1 MEADMTRKAEE
12 PIAIKGGEFLI
23 ADRAPDDIFMPEDIS
38 DEQRMF
44 ARTAEEFLRK
54 EVIPRED
61 EIYAKNYT
69 THRELMRKAG
79 ELGLL
84 SIDIPEAYGGLGL
97 HKVSSAI
104 VGEQFALQASFA
116 GTQSSH
122 VNIGTLPIVFFGTEE
137 QKQKYLPQLATG
149 EMIGA
154 YALTEPHSGSDAL
167 AAKTKAVLSEDGQHY
182 ILNGQ
187 KMWITNG
194 GFADLFTVFA
204 KVDGEKFTAFL
215 VERGPGLTSG
225 HEEKKLG
232 IDGSSTTA
240 LMLEDCRVPVEN
252 VLGEI
257 GRGHK
262 IAFNVLNIGRLKLG
276 ARSVGAM
283 KLALGQSIQYAKERQ
298 QFGQPIANFGLIKQK
313 LAEMTM
319 RAYVGEAILYRTLGM
334 IDDALER
341 ADKDD
346 AQQVLQVLEQYA
358 IECSII
364 KVWVSE
370 ALGYVVDEQVQVY
383 GGYGYSKDYPAERAY
398 RDARIARIYEGTNE
412 INRIVIATQLLRRAK
427 SGELPLLEAAECV
440 LNGADQSH
448 DTMTLSV
455 ANIAFSDEVM
465 MVRSAKAMTLAAIGN
480 VAHAY
485 GDNARNEQEALG
497 LVSDMVMDVYAMEST
512 LLRTQKLML
521 SRGRDSAAVQSDI
534 TRVFIREAMMRIE
547 RAARLIATETVDEKT
562 DSTALIEDL
571 IHRAP
576 IKMTAARRRIADAV
590 IAAGKYNL

>member
-1 MEADMTRKAEE
+1 MTSQAERSQ
-12 PIAIKGGEFLI
+12 PIKGGGFLI
-23 ADRAPDDIFMPEDIS
+23 EDAAPEEIFTPEDINE
-38 DEQRMF
+38 EQRMF

-61 EIYAKNYT
+61 EIYAKNWE

-84 SIDIPEAYGGLGL
+84 SIDIPEKYGGLGL
-97 HKVSSAI
+97 NKVSSAI

-137 QKQKYLPQLATG
+137 QKKKYLPRLATG

-167 AAKTKAVLSEDGQHY
+167 AAKTKAVLSEDGTHY
-182 ILNGQ
+182 VLNGQ

-194 GFADLFTVFA
+194 SFADLFTVFA

-215 VERGPGLTSG
+215 VERGPGLVSG

-276 ARSVGAM
+276 ARSAGTI
-283 KLALGQSIQYAKERQ
+283 KLSLSQSIQYAKERH

-313 LAEMTM
+313 IAEMAV
-319 RAYVGEAILYRTLGM
+319 RAYVGEAILYRTLGT
-334 IDDALER
+334 IDRALEQ
-341 ADKDD
+341 ADKDNP
-346 AQQVLQVLEQYA
+346 AEVLRVLEQYA

-364 KVWVSE
+364 KVWESE
-370 ALGYVVDEQVQVY
+370 ALGYVVDEQVQIY

-412 INRIVIATQLLRRAK
+412 INRIVIASQLLRRAK
-427 SGELPLLEAAECV
+427 TGELGLLEAARNAQTAGPET
-440 LNGADQSH
+440 G
-448 DTMTLSV
+448 DTMEMSV
-455 ANIAFSDEVM
+455 ANAAFSHELRM
-465 MVRSAKAMTLAAIGN
+465 LAGAKKITVAAINN
-480 VAHAY
+480 VVTAH
-485 GDNARNEQEALG
+485 GDRARDEQELLG
-497 LVSDMVMDVYAMEST
+497 LMAEMVMDVYALESAV
-512 LLRTQKLML
+512 LRTQRLIIE
-521 SRGRDSAAVQSDI
+521 RGLERSAIPIEI
-534 TRVFIREAMMRIE
+534 TRVFARDGSARVE
-547 RAARLIATETVDEKT
+547 RAGRMIATETNTEEDKG
-562 DSTALIEDL
+562 ADL
-571 IHRAP
+571 IDRLTHHAP
-576 IKMTAARRRIADAV
+576 IKTVQARRRIADSM

>member
-1 MEADMTRKAEE
+1 MTRKAEGI
-12 PIAIKGGEFLI
+12 IAIKGGEFLI
-23 ADRAPDDIFMPEDIS
+23 ADCTPDDVFTPEQIS
-38 DEQRMF
+38 NEQRMF

-61 EIYAKNYT
+61 EIYAKNYA

-84 SIDIPEAYGGLGL
+84 AIDIPEAYGGLGL

-122 VNIGTLPIVFFGTEE
+122 VNIGTLPIVFFGTEQ
-137 QKQKYLPQLATG
+137 QKRKYLPKLATG

-167 AAKTKAVLSEDGQHY
+167 AAKTRAVLSEDGQYY

-283 KLALGQSIQYAKERQ
+283 KLALGQSVQYAKERQ

-313 LAEMTM
+313 LAEMAT
-319 RAYVGEAILYRTLGM
+319 RVYVGEAILYRTLGM
-334 IDDALER
+334 IDAALER

-346 AQQVLQVLEQYA
+346 AQQILGVLEQYA

-364 KVWVSE
+364 KVWESE
-370 ALGYVVDEQVQVY
+370 ALGIVVDEQVQVF

-412 INRIVIATQLLRRAK
+412 INRIVIATQLLRRARA
-427 SGELPLLEAAECV
+427 GELALLDAAECV
-440 LNGADQSH
+440 LKGADPSH

-455 ANIAFSDEVM
+455 ANVAFSDEVT
-465 MVRSAKAMTLAAIGN
+465 MVRRAKAMTLAALGHI
-480 VAHAY
+480 ARAY
-485 GDNARNEQEALG
+485 GDGARNEQEALA
-497 LVSDMVMDVYAMEST
+497 LASDMVMDAYAMESA

-521 SRGRDSAAVQSDI
+521 GRGQQATAVQADI
-534 TRVFIREAMMRIE
+534 TRVFIREAMMRVE
-547 RAARLIATETVDEKT
+547 RAARLVAAETT
-562 DSTALIEDL
+562 DDGADAASWIEDL
-571 IHRAP
+571 VYRAP
-576 IKMTAARRRIADAV
+576 IKMIAARRRIADAV
-590 IAAGKYNL
+590 IAVGKYNL

>member
-1 MEADMTRKAEE
+1 MSKAE
-12 PIAIKGGEFLI
+12 PSAAPRGGGFLI
-23 ADRAPDDIFMPEDIS
+23 EDRTPADIFTPEDINE
-38 DEQRMF
+38 EQHMF

-61 EIYAKNYT
+61 EIYAKNWD
-69 THRELMRKAG
+69 THRELMLKAG

-84 SIDIPEAYGGLGL
+84 SIDIPEKYGGLGL
-97 HKVSSAI
+97 HKVSSAV

-137 QKQKYLPQLATG
+137 QKRKYLPKLATG

-154 YALTEPHSGSDAL
+154 YALTEPHSGSDSL
-167 AAKTKAVLSEDGQHY
+167 AAKTKAVLSEDGRHY

-194 GFADLFTVFA
+194 SFADLFTVFA
-204 KVDGEKFTAFL
+204 KVDGERFTAFL
-215 VERGPGLTSG
+215 VERGPGLVSG

-232 IDGSSTTA
+232 IDGCSTTA
-240 LMLEDCRVPVEN
+240 LMLEDCHVPVEN
-252 VLGEI
+252 LLGEI

-276 ARSVGAM
+276 ARSVGTI
-283 KLALGQSIQYAKERQ
+283 KLALGQSVQYAKERH

-313 LAEMTM
+313 IAEMAI

-334 IDDALER
+334 IDDALEL

-346 AQQVLQVLEQYA
+346 PQQVLRVLEQFA

-364 KVWVSE
+364 KVWESE
-370 ALGYVVDEQVQVY
+370 ALGYVVDEEVQVF

-412 INRIVIATQLLRRAK
+412 INRIVIASQLLRRAK
-427 SGELPLLEAAECV
+427 EGKLGLFEAAECIIA
-440 LNGADQSH
+440 GQKPSS
-448 DTMTLSV
+448 DTLTLSV
-455 ANIAFSDEVM
+455 ANIVFADDVKLI
-465 MVRSAKAMTLAAIGN
+465 RNAKGMTLAAIGS
-480 VAHAY
+480 AHGAY
-485 GDNARNEQEALG
+485 GDRARDEQET
-497 LVSDMVMDVYAMEST
+497 LVLIADMVMDAPPLVDPT
-512 LLRTQKLML
+512 PFRL
-521 SRGRDSAAVQSDI
+521 SRFSDGSNPKPHPH
-534 TRVFIREAMMRIE
+534 A
-547 RAARLIATETVDEKT
+547 
-562 DSTALIEDL
+562 S
-571 IHRAP
+571 
-576 IKMTAARRRIADAV
+576 
-590 IAAGKYNL
+590 

>member
-1 MEADMTRKAEE
+1 MTSQ
-12 PIAIKGGEFLI
+12 PQPSPSPKGGSFLI
-23 ADRAPDDIFMPEDIS
+23 EDRDPGEMFTPEDIS
-38 DEQRMF
+38 EEQRMF

-61 EIYAKNYT
+61 AIYAKDYAV
-69 THRELMRKAG
+69 HRELMQKAG

-84 SIDIPEAYGGLGL
+84 SIDIPEKHGGLGL
-97 HKVSSAI
+97 HKVSSAV

-137 QKQKYLPQLATG
+137 QKQKYLPKLASG
-149 EMIGA
+149 EWIGA
-154 YALTEPHSGSDAL
+154 YALTEPQSGSDAL
-167 AAKTKAVLSEDGQHY
+167 AAKTKAVLSGDGRHY

-215 VERGPGLTSG
+215 VERGPGLVSG

-240 LMLEDCRVPVEN
+240 LMLEDCHVPVEN

-276 ARSVGAM
+276 ARSVGTI
-283 KLALGQSIQYAKERQ
+283 KLSLQQSVQYAKERH
-298 QFGQPIANFGLIKQK
+298 QFGQPIANFGLIKHK
-313 LAEMTM
+313 LAEMTI
-319 RAYVGEAILYRTLGM
+319 RAYVGESILYRTLGM
-334 IDDALER
+334 IDDALEH

-346 AQQVLQVLEQYA
+346 PAQVLQVLEQFA

-364 KVWVSE
+364 KVWESE
-370 ALGYVVDEQVQVY
+370 ALAYVVDEEVQVF

-412 INRIVIATQLLRRAK
+412 INRIVIGSQLFRRAA
-427 SGELPLLEAAECV
+427 SGELGLFEAAESVIDLGLCSGET
-440 LNGADQSH
+440 LNQ
-448 DTMTLSV
+448 TV
-455 ANIAFSDEVM
+455 ANIAFAEELLLL
-465 MVRSAKAMTLAAIGN
+465 RAAKSMTLASIGA
-480 VAHAY
+480 VHRAY
-485 GDNARNEQEALG
+485 GEDARNEQEIIAEIA
-497 LVSDMVMDVYAMEST
+497 DMVMDVYAMESA
-512 LLRTQKLML
+512 LLRTQRLL
-521 SRGRDSAAVQSDI
+521 TERGFEATRIHADI
-534 TRVFIREAMMRIE
+534 TRVFTRD
-547 RAARLIATETVDEKT
+547 AASRVKKAAHAVASETEDEKCME
-562 DSTALIEDL
+562 ALDQL
-571 IHRAP
+571 AHRSP
-576 IKMTAARRRIADAV
+576 MKSVEARRRIADAV
-590 IAAGKYNL
+590 IQAGKYNL